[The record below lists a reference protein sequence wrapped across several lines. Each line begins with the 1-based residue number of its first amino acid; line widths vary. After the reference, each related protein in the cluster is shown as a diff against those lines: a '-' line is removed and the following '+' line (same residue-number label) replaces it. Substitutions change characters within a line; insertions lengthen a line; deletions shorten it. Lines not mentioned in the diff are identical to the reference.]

1 MKNKNKIAVFLVCVF
16 SVGLGIIF
24 FKNNIES
31 HPYVSAMAD
40 NINSV
45 PRYYVATACCEDE
58 LINLVNDPMVSD
70 IILGRDI
77 EVSSPITISRPL
89 TISGRENSLYLSD
102 SFNGEYLAEISS
114 NDEVRFS
121 DVLFNGGGILNNSSS
136 RIEILNCQIKGS
148 SSYAINSKSGSVIVK
163 NTSICENISPNGV
176 IFNGGLMILDS
187 SSVTENIVLY
197 ETPSLA
203 VISSPKDSLI
213 YINNSTIAK
222 NITEYPGGVLELD
235 CGEGYVVNSNVIGNA
250 FIFDEENINQESGA
264 FKLNNSKLTLLNS
277 AVFGNKSK
285 NSDGT
290 LSPADF
296 LADSKSKIKGSYNLI
311 TNSDI
316 LSSEKNSI
324 LNGDLA
330 DYVVCSPSNYLK
342 LQDSDKLVINAGF
355 ELPIVV
361 ELPNK
366 VRIVVIKNDVNFLV
380 GTKTIFDYNDLDNI
394 IVGFI
399 ENEGFELLD
408 GKIKYEIKVNLTV
421 AGGGKRPPS
430 LIGNSLANPFLSDTF
445 VSLTPLTTDSGMIPQ
460 LRLGVENIFSK
471 GDRVSLT
478 AVPSFGFE
486 FEEWKLDGLNNEA
499 ELDLSSQTISLT
511 ANGNISIK
519 PIFKSTNDDN
529 ISVCVVSDSN
539 ANFISVDQADGSF
552 KLSPNSLPKE
562 NDKVLCGFNSK
573 PDGTGECYLLG
584 KTYKASTNLILY
596 AVWCQNGYGYIA
608 GHTEPNA
615 CVSVYGR
622 DDFYLGGATTRANGD
637 YIVKD
642 IIPSYDERI
651 TIKSSDKQVIFSD
664 LMSISPV
671 YSSGENFEDVDD
683 EMDIEIDELVSNNDE
698 AENQDAPEIIEEEQ
712 KDDSSKPNEDNEDS
726 LNIAQPTAESVSRQ
740 LATIKKYHIDYSWLP
755 DIRANVNR
763 VSNLKNSYEHLS
775 EDERQLLSENEEIE
789 IQNYI
794 KALEKVK

>member
-121 DVLFNGGGILNNSSS
+121 DVIFNGGGILNNSSS

-197 ETPSLA
+197 ETLSLA

-222 NITEYPGGVLELD
+222 NITEYPGGALELD

-296 LADSKSKIKGSYNLI
+296 LVDSKSKIKGSYNLI

-342 LQDSDKLVINAGF
+342 SQDSDKLVINA
-355 ELPIVV
+355 
-361 ELPNK
+361 
-366 VRIVVIKNDVNFLV
+366 
-380 GTKTIFDYNDLDNI
+380 
-394 IVGFI
+394 
-399 ENEGFELLD
+399 
-408 GKIKYEIKVNLTV
+408 
-421 AGGGKRPPS
+421 
-430 LIGNSLANPFLSDTF
+430 
-445 VSLTPLTTDSGMIPQ
+445 
-460 LRLGVENIFSK
+460 
-471 GDRVSLT
+471 
-478 AVPSFGFE
+478 
-486 FEEWKLDGLNNEA
+486 
-499 ELDLSSQTISLT
+499 
-511 ANGNISIK
+511 
-519 PIFKSTNDDN
+519 
-529 ISVCVVSDSN
+529 
-539 ANFISVDQADGSF
+539 
-552 KLSPNSLPKE
+552 
-562 NDKVLCGFNSK
+562 
-573 PDGTGECYLLG
+573 
-584 KTYKASTNLILY
+584 
-596 AVWCQNGYGYIA
+596 
-608 GHTEPNA
+608 
-615 CVSVYGR
+615 
-622 DDFYLGGATTRANGD
+622 
-637 YIVKD
+637 
-642 IIPSYDERI
+642 
-651 TIKSSDKQVIFSD
+651 
-664 LMSISPV
+664 
-671 YSSGENFEDVDD
+671 
-683 EMDIEIDELVSNNDE
+683 
-698 AENQDAPEIIEEEQ
+698 
-712 KDDSSKPNEDNEDS
+712 
-726 LNIAQPTAESVSRQ
+726 
-740 LATIKKYHIDYSWLP
+740 
-755 DIRANVNR
+755 
-763 VSNLKNSYEHLS
+763 
-775 EDERQLLSENEEIE
+775 
-789 IQNYI
+789 
-794 KALEKVK
+794 